1 MNKLKQNLT
10 IITEIIL
17 AFILFLLILKHFE
30 VTSTSADSDTVAK
43 LAIIIDDFGN
53 NSKGTAEMLAL
64 PIVFTGA
71 VMPNMPYS
79 TEEEN
84 KLLENGKAVILHQPM
99 QAHTGQLSWLGENP
113 ILSSQSPEKAAEIL
127 EQNIEQLNYPKG
139 FNNHMGSAIT
149 EDEAKM
155 NALME
160 VAAKNNMFFVDSVT
174 TPKSVAQKSAEKYN
188 VPYIKR
194 DVFLDS
200 TQDKEKIKSNLR
212 QAAKIALE
220 NGSAVA
226 IGHVGAEGG
235 VVTAAAINE
244 LKDEIEGM
252 GIEFVTVEN
261 LLK

>member
-1 MNKLKQNLT
+1 
-10 IITEIIL
+10 
-17 AFILFLLILKHFE
+17 
-30 VTSTSADSDTVAK
+30 
-43 LAIIIDDFGN
+43 
-53 NSKGTAEMLAL
+53 
-64 PIVFTGA
+64 
-71 VMPNMPYS
+71 
-79 TEEEN
+79 
-84 KLLENGKAVILHQPM
+84 
-99 QAHTGQLSWLGENP
+99 
-113 ILSSQSPEKAAEIL
+113 
-127 EQNIEQLNYPKG
+127 
-139 FNNHMGSAIT
+139 MGSAIT

-155 NALME
+155 DALME
-160 VAAKNNMFFVDSVT
+160 VAAKNSMFFVDSVT

-235 VVTAAAINE
+235 VVTAAAISE